1 MNSKMKDMAKDIL
14 AGIAGYVVSVLLVGS
29 ILTGVGVL
37 VAKTGDETLF
47 ARYEFLI
54 ACATFLGFFAG
65 GIVLGAI
72 RPSSAIRNAAIL
84 LLVMVIVGAWRMG
97 GEMVS
102 VIDEGNSIIDIV
114 LIVWQLSGFMFGAWL
129 MRRRYLQKKRV

>member
-1 MNSKMKDMAKDIL
+1 MNSKTKDVAKDIV
-14 AGIAGYVVSVLLVGS
+14 AGIAGYFVSVLLVGS

-37 VAKTGDETLF
+37 AAKTGDETLF

-54 ACATFLGFFAG
+54 ACATFLGFFIG

-72 RPSSAIRNAAIL
+72 RPSSAIRNAAALI
-84 LLVMVIVGAWRMG
+84 LVMAIVGVWRMG
-97 GEMVS
+97 GEIVS

-114 LIVWQLSGFMFGAWL
+114 LIVWQLSGLVLGAWF
-129 MRRRYLQKKRV
+129 MQRRYFQKKLV